1 MSKYKKIL
9 SVNDP
14 QDQLNSLQV
23 HSQKAI
29 DEQMEEKVA
38 AQIKEDD
45 LNIHK
50 NFGGLSLISKIS
62 KIIGYEMASAKKKF
76 NGITTAQQASILKN
90 QILTKFAITDL
101 KINTRLSIKGETMVL
116 MLPTKAFGKNVIKT
130 VQGEL
135 SEIIEADF
143 NGEIIKCSFLLE
155 RDYEYDHTKYNL
167 FYELD
172 GIARTITPYA
182 NIQGQGNSFV
192 ENKSLSLKDIGFTD
206 AEAEIINID
215 TYCPST
221 ILPWH
226 LFINDEDALP
236 DTYYQSALISTL
248 DQLID
253 QVLDNWTKVRN
264 NFRANKIYGG
274 SKKDL
279 ADQMKKKN
287 GISETKSVQNKYVS
301 DVSILAG
308 SDTTNSL
315 FINIKEL
322 NQIIAADALID
333 TINIKSNNKHNEG
346 EMREM
351 KPSKLKILALKVI
364 REIDYSI
371 YYQKLA
377 AIMNKNGLLSIKDTS
392 NIFVELDI
400 KVDIY
405 NSAEDKNNSP
415 SQAKVETEEE

>member
-1 MSKYKKIL
+1 
-9 SVNDP
+9 
-14 QDQLNSLQV
+14 
-23 HSQKAI
+23 
-29 DEQMEEKVA
+29 
-38 AQIKEDD
+38 
-45 LNIHK
+45 
-50 NFGGLSLISKIS
+50 
-62 KIIGYEMASAKKKF
+62 
-76 NGITTAQQASILKN
+76 
-90 QILTKFAITDL
+90 
-101 KINTRLSIKGETMVL
+101 
-116 MLPTKAFGKNVIKT
+116 
-130 VQGEL
+130 
-135 SEIIEADF
+135 
-143 NGEIIKCSFLLE
+143 
-155 RDYEYDHTKYNL
+155 
-167 FYELD
+167 
-172 GIARTITPYA
+172 
-182 NIQGQGNSFV
+182 
-192 ENKSLSLKDIGFTD
+192 
-206 AEAEIINID
+206 
-215 TYCPST
+215 
-221 ILPWH
+221 
-226 LFINDEDALP
+226 
-236 DTYYQSALISTL
+236 
-248 DQLID
+248 
-253 QVLDNWTKVRN
+253 
-264 NFRANKIYGG
+264 
-274 SKKDL
+274 
-279 ADQMKKKN
+279 MKKKN